1 MNVVFRVDASA
12 RTGVGHVMRCLALAC
27 ALRERGVNVFF
38 VCREHD
44 GGLCDFISHRGFEVR
59 RLPAPSVGSQADKA
73 FAHAASLGATW
84 QEDAEQVR
92 AIINALGFK
101 PDWLVVDH
109 YAIDQRWECILRMS
123 VERIM
128 VIDDLADRIHD
139 CDLLLDQ
146 NLQAQMLT
154 RYRGK
159 VPVSCGLLVG
169 PEYALLQ
176 PIYVELR
183 DRTVPRRGPIQ
194 RVLIFFSGADSC
206 NLTGRTLGAFLSFNR
221 SDIEVDVVTT
231 ATYPYADS
239 LRRQAI
245 GHGNI
250 HLHSDLP
257 TLAPLM
263 AVADL
268 AIGAGGATSWER
280 LCMGLPALVVTLADN
295 QLAVADEL
303 SQRGLILWLGHH
315 NEVNE
320 QAIAQA
326 LGKLLQQGLEEDW
339 SLRCRAT
346 VDGHGANRVC
356 AALTITVNT
365 PLQVRYAR
373 LDDEAL
379 LLSWANDLTTR
390 SNSFSPAPIPEASH
404 RDWFRTR
411 LRNQAGCRL
420 YIVETIEG
428 IALGQVR
435 FERQGQAWEVD
446 YGLAPVFRRR
456 GLGRPVLEA
465 ALLKLDAGR
474 QDSLIIVGHVKNGN
488 FPSRK
493 VFESLGFDAQ
503 LDEVGG
509 AVAYQRVRVRGRGK
523 SE

>member
-1 MNVVFRVDASA
+1 
-12 RTGVGHVMRCLALAC
+12 
-27 ALRERGVNVFF
+27 
-38 VCREHD
+38 
-44 GGLCDFISHRGFEVR
+44 
-59 RLPAPSVGSQADKA
+59 
-73 FAHAASLGATW
+73 
-84 QEDAEQVR
+84 
-92 AIINALGFK
+92 
-101 PDWLVVDH
+101 
-109 YAIDQRWECILRMS
+109 
-123 VERIM
+123 
-128 VIDDLADRIHD
+128 
-139 CDLLLDQ
+139 
-146 NLQAQMLT
+146 
-154 RYRGK
+154 
-159 VPVSCGLLVG
+159 
-169 PEYALLQ
+169 
-176 PIYVELR
+176 
-183 DRTVPRRGPIQ
+183 
-194 RVLIFFSGADSC
+194 
-206 NLTGRTLGAFLSFNR
+206 
-221 SDIEVDVVTT
+221 
-231 ATYPYADS
+231 
-239 LRRQAI
+239 
-245 GHGNI
+245 
-250 HLHSDLP
+250 
-257 TLAPLM
+257 
-263 AVADL
+263 
-268 AIGAGGATSWER
+268 
-280 LCMGLPALVVTLADN
+280 MGLPALVVTLADN

-303 SQRGLILWLGHH
+303 SQRGLIRWLGHH

-373 LDDEAL
+373 LNDEAL

-456 GLGRPVLEA
+456 GLGRPLLEA

-503 LDEVGG
+503 LDEVGRV
-509 AVAYQRVRVRGRGK
+509 VAYQRVRGK